1 MSLRTQLKILV
12 TDRVAAS
19 RGPINRLRAEHFGL
33 SRLLG
38 KKPELVLYYE
48 AGDPHSHLC
57 AQWLRHHHTRLTCPL
72 RIRVVPAAAP
82 ETYPEEASQRAMAML
97 DAARIAPAYGL
108 NWPQAA
114 QRPDEQ
120 QRKNAARQLV
130 AVEQDLHSWLTLE
143 KQIAAQLFAGASVE
157 DPCDTQC
164 DSAIQ
169 ANHQHRARLGH
180 YLPAMW
186 QYRGDWFW
194 ALDRMDYLQAA
205 LRSDNALADEDPLL
219 TVDTARYA
227 LPKPPGEVDVE
238 VFFSFR
244 SPYSYLSVAQLRDEY
259 RDWPHALRIRPVLPM
274 AMRGMKIPQAKGFY
288 IVRDV
293 YREAQRLGIAFG
305 HIADPIG
312 AGAQRCLQ
320 VFPLAI
326 DTAQQLEFCYQAAR
340 AIWSE
345 AIDVATDEG
354 LKLVCERSGIDWNA
368 ARRNLLDTATLD
380 YAEDNR
386 KALLAAGAW
395 GVPTFRL
402 GEFVCWGNDRLPMLR
417 QLLGKPNAAKVAQTG

>member
-1 MSLRTQLKILV
+1 MSLRSQLKILV

-19 RGPINRLRAEHFGL
+19 RGPINRLRAERFGL
-33 SRLLG
+33 NRLRG

-57 AQWLRHHHTRLTCPL
+57 AQWLRNNHARLTCPL
-72 RIRVVPAAAP
+72 RIRVVPAATP
-82 ETYPEEASQRAMAML
+82 ETYPEEARQRAMAAL
-97 DAARIAPAYGL
+97 DAMRIAPAYGL
-108 NWPQAA
+108 SWPQHARIASAQQREVAA
-114 QRPDEQ
+114 QQLVKLEQDIPAWLELEQ
-120 QRKNAARQLV
+120 QLANRLFTGDSLNAPQSPDGD
-130 AVEQDLHSWLTLE
+130 DLL
-143 KQIAAQLFAGASVE
+143 
-157 DPCDTQC
+157 
-164 DSAIQ
+164 Q

-194 ALDRMDYLQAA
+194 ALDRMAYLESA
-205 LRSDNALADEDPLL
+205 LRSESALAGDAPLL
-219 TVDTARYA
+219 QIDAERYA
-227 LPKPPGEVDVE
+227 LPETRSSGEVE

-244 SPYSYLSVAQLRDEY
+244 SPYSYLSISQLRQEY
-259 RDWPHALRIRPVLPM
+259 QAWPNPVRMRPVLPM
-274 AMRGMKIPQAKGFY
+274 AMRGMKIPRSKGFY

-293 YREAQRLGIAFG
+293 YREARQLGIPFG

-320 VFPLAI
+320 VFPLAA
-326 DTAQQLEFCYQAAR
+326 DTGQQIEFCYQAAR

-345 AIDVATDEG
+345 AVDVATDDG
-354 LKLVCERSGIDWNA
+354 LRRVCERSGIDWNA
-368 ARRNLLDTATLD
+368 AQRNLLDTATLN

-386 KALLAAGAW
+386 QALFAAGAW

-402 GEFVCWGNDRLPMLR
+402 GEFVCWGNDRLAMLR
-417 QLLGKPNAAKVAQTG
+417 KLLQRPNAAQAAQTG